1 MEKKMANKKH
11 FRKYFFII
19 LSISILF
26 TFIAAF
32 CGCSC
37 PLQKTAP
44 AIEIEEGKV
53 NNISIDKAYELIKGN
68 DGTYFILD
76 VRSPEEYKESHIEGS
91 VLIPVNEL
99 EGRLAEVPKDKVI
112 IVYCRSGNR
121 SLTASNIL
129 VENGFN
135 AVINVE
141 GGITAWIDKGYPVVS
156 G

>member
-1 MEKKMANKKH
+1 MINKKH
-11 FRKYFFII
+11 FRKCFFII
-19 LSISILF
+19 LSISILS
-26 TFIAAF
+26 TFILALP
-32 CGCSC
+32 GCSAQ
-37 PLQKTAP
+37 LQKTAP
-44 AIEIEEGKV
+44 AIDIEEGKV
-53 NNISIDKAYELIKGN
+53 NNINVDKAYELIKGN

-76 VRSPEEYKESHIEGS
+76 VRSPEEYKESRIEGS

-129 VENGFN
+129 VENGFK

-141 GGITAWIDKGYPVVS
+141 GGITAWINKGFPVVS